1 MSLNDFRYSARALI
15 KNPAFSLLAIMTIAL
30 GVGAN
35 TSIFTAVN
43 GVLLKSFSFPEA
55 ERLVVVT
62 GVSKSQADLG
72 VSYPDYL
79 DWRAEQHVFVDLGAR
94 FPAGGII
101 IGVGE
106 PERVFG
112 RYVTASFFPTLGIQ
126 PQIGRFFNE
135 DEDKPG
141 AARVLVIS
149 DALWRKCFNA
159 DPAVIGRAINF
170 NGASWTVVGVLPRNF
185 DFYGRSN
192 GNNDLFLP
200 MIGTYG
206 NESFINDRR
215 RYSCAVI
222 ARLRPGVSEREAAVE
237 MNTIAARLAAQYPA
251 TNSGATVEVHSLL
264 RDFVGEESKALLVT
278 SVGAILVLLIA
289 CANVAN
295 LTLARASTREREIAV
310 RLAVGGS
317 RWQIVRLLLSESLL
331 IATIGGALGVLLAF
345 WAVAAFKAIGGHVIA
360 RIDEIGVNVPV
371 LIFSMGTI
379 FIATVLFGLLPA
391 WKAAHVNVEPALK
404 SGPRSTGGGLARIRK
419 TLIVSELTL
428 ALMLLIGASLLV
440 KSFWKL
446 MEVNPG
452 FDPVHVQTFR
462 LRLPDWKYDKPQLAI
477 RAVTELRRRIRE
489 LPGVNR
495 VGITSGIPLG
505 RTDEESYWLEGQ
517 PEPANQLQWPVS
529 LAYFIDE
536 DLCRT
541 LGIPLLAGRMLTE
554 RDTDDTPPIVVVD
567 DEFVRENFG
576 GDMQAA
582 LGRRLRFQGNNEP
595 WREIVGVVRHVTHY
609 GLEEH
614 ARGEIYRP
622 WLQVVWT
629 MDTLDFHYL
638 RAMDFAVKTAGE
650 PNSYLPAIKSELRK
664 IDNDLP
670 LGNLA
675 TLEELL
681 HNSTATRRF
690 NLGLISTFALVA
702 LVLSAVGLYGVM
714 SYGVNQRTTEI
725 GIRMA
730 IGAQPK
736 DVLKLILREGLI
748 LAVVGTILGI
758 GGAFALT
765 RFLSSVLFG
774 VSATDPAIYLSAA
787 ALLFIVAI
795 TACFWPARRAA
806 AVQPLEALRYE

>member
-1 MSLNDFRYSARALI
+1 MGLSDFRYSARALL
-15 KNPAFSLLAIMTIAL
+15 KNPAFAILAILTIAL
-30 GVGAN
+30 GIGAN

-43 GVLLKSFSFPEA
+43 GVLLKAFSFPET

-62 GVSKSQADLG
+62 GVSKSLSDLG

-79 DWRAEQHVFVDLGAR
+79 DWCAEQRVFVDLSAR

-101 IGVGE
+101 AGIGE

-112 RYVTASFFPTLGIQ
+112 RYVTASFFSTLQIQ
-126 PQIGRFFNE
+126 PQIGRFFGE
-135 DEDKPG
+135 DEDKVG
-141 AARVLVIS
+141 AAHVLVMS
-149 DALWRKCFNA
+149 DGLWRRRFNG

-170 NGASWTVVGVLPRNF
+170 NGASWTVIGVLPANF
-185 DFYGRSN
+185 DFYGRTN

-200 MIGTYG
+200 MIGTFG
-206 NESFINDRR
+206 KESFVNDR
-215 RYSCAVI
+215 SSHPCQVI
-222 ARLRPGVSEREAAVE
+222 ARLRPGVSEREAATA

-251 TNSGATVEVHSLL
+251 TNTGMTVEVHSLL

-310 RLAVGGS
+310 RLAVGAS

-331 IATIGGALGVLLAF
+331 IASIGGTLGVLLAF
-345 WAVAAFKAIGGHVIA
+345 WAVAAFKAIGASVIA
-360 RIDEIGVNVPV
+360 RIDEIGVDVPV
-371 LIFSMGTI
+371 LIFSAGTI

-391 WKAAHVNVEPALK
+391 WKSAHINVEPALK
-404 SGPRSTGGGLARIRK
+404 SGARGSGHGLARVRK

-446 MEVNPG
+446 MDVNPG
-452 FDPVHVQTFR
+452 FDPTHVQTFR
-462 LRLPDWKYDKPQLAI
+462 LRLPDWKYDNPEMAI
-477 RAVTELRRRIRE
+477 RAVKELRRRIGE
-489 LPGVNR
+489 LPGVIR

-505 RTDEESYWLEGQ
+505 RSDEESYWLEGQ
-517 PEPANQLQWPVS
+517 PEPANELQWPAALSFFV
-529 LAYFIDE
+529 DE
-536 DLCRT
+536 NLCRT
-541 LGIPLLAGRMLTE
+541 LGIPLLAGRMLSE
-554 RDTDDTPPIVVVD
+554 RDTDDTPPVVLVD

-576 GDMQAA
+576 GDVHAA
-582 LGRRLRFQGNNEP
+582 LGRRLRFKGNNEP
-595 WREIVGVVRHVTHY
+595 WREIVGVVRHVAHY

-614 ARGEIYRP
+614 ARGEVYRP
-622 WLQVVWT
+622 WLQVRWT
-629 MDTLDFHYL
+629 MDSLDFHYL

-650 PNSYLPAIKSELRK
+650 PNSYLPAIKTELRK

-670 LGNLA
+670 LGNVQ
-675 TLEELL
+675 TLEEKLR
-681 HNSTATRRF
+681 NSTATRRF
-690 NLGLISTFALVA
+690 NLGLISTFALLA
-702 LVLSAVGLYGVM
+702 LALSAVGLYGVI

-730 IGAQPK
+730 VGAEPK
-736 DVLKLILREGLI
+736 DVLKLILREGLVLALI
-748 LAVVGTILGI
+748 GTLLGAGGAVV
-758 GGAFALT
+758 LT

-774 VSATDPAIYLSAA
+774 VSATDPAIYVSAA
-787 ALLFIVAI
+787 GLLLTVAI
-795 TACFWPARRAA
+795 AACFWPARRASA
-806 AVQPLEALRYE
+806 IQPLEALRYE

>member
-35 TSIFTAVN
+35 ISIFTAVN
-43 GVLLKSFSFPEA
+43 GVLLKSFSFPDA
-55 ERLVVVT
+55 ERLVVVNCA
-62 GVSKSQADLG
+62 SKSLSDVG

-79 DWRAEQHVFVDLGAR
+79 DCRSEQRVFVDLAAR

-101 IGVGE
+101 IGIGE

-112 RYVTASFFPTLGIQ
+112 RYVTASFFSTLGIQ
-126 PQIGRFFNE
+126 PEIGRFFGE
-135 DEDKPG
+135 DEDKAG
-141 AARVLVIS
+141 AAHVLVIS
-149 DALWRKCFNA
+149 DALWRRCFNA

-170 NGASWTVVGVLPRNF
+170 NGASWTVIGVLPANF
-185 DFYGRSN
+185 DFYGRNN

-200 MIGTYG
+200 MIGTFG
-206 NESFINDRR
+206 KESFVNDR
-215 RYSCAVI
+215 SSHPCQVI
-222 ARLRPGVSEREAAVE
+222 ARLRPGVSDREATTA

-251 TNSGATVEVHSLL
+251 TNTGMTVEVHSLL

-278 SVGAILVLLIA
+278 SAGAILVLLIA

-295 LTLARASTREREIAV
+295 LTLARASTRDREIAV

-331 IATIGGALGVLLAF
+331 IAFIGGALGVLLAF
-345 WAVAAFKAIGGHVIA
+345 WAVAAFKAIGAGVIA
-360 RIDEIGVNVPV
+360 RIDEIGVDVPV

-391 WKAAHVNVEPALK
+391 WKAARVNVEPALK
-404 SGPRSTGGGLARIRK
+404 AGTRSSGHGLARVRK

-440 KSFWKL
+440 KSFWRL

-452 FDPVHVQTFR
+452 FDPAHVQTFR
-462 LRLPDWKYDKPQLAI
+462 LRLPDFKYDNPEMAV
-477 RAVTELRRRIRE
+477 RAVKELRRRISE
-489 LPGVNR
+489 LPGVIR

-505 RTDEESYWLEGQ
+505 RIDEESYWLEGQ
-517 PEPANQLQWPVS
+517 PEPANELQWPAVLS
-529 LAYFIDE
+529 FFVDE

-541 LGIPLLAGRMLTE
+541 LGVPLLAGRMLSE
-554 RDTDDTPPIVVVD
+554 RDTDDTPPVVLVD
-567 DEFVRENFG
+567 DEFVRVHFG
-576 GDMQAA
+576 GDINRA
-582 LGRRLRFQGNNEP
+582 LGRRLRFKGNNEP
-595 WREIVGVVRHVTHY
+595 WREIVGVEGHVTHY

-614 ARGEIYRP
+614 ARAEVYKP
-622 WLQVVWT
+622 WLQVRQT
-629 MDTLDFHYL
+629 MDNLDFHYL
-638 RAMDFAVKTAGE
+638 RAMDFAVKTAGD
-650 PNSYLPAIKSELRK
+650 PNSYLPAIKTELRK

-670 LGNLA
+670 LGNVG
-675 TLEELL
+675 TLEQSLR
-681 HNSTATRRF
+681 NSTATRRF
-690 NLGLISTFALVA
+690 NLGLISAFALLA
-702 LVLSAVGLYGVM
+702 LALSGVGLYGVM
-714 SYGVNQRTTEI
+714 SYGVNQRTAEI

-730 IGAQPK
+730 IGAQPR
-736 DVLKLILREGLI
+736 DVLKLILREGLV
-748 LAVVGTILGI
+748 LAVIGTFLGV
-758 GGAFALT
+758 GGALALT

-787 ALLFIVAI
+787 ALLLVVAI
-795 TACFWPARRAA
+795 AACVWPARRAA
-806 AVQPLEALRYE
+806 AVQPLDALRYE

>member
-55 ERLVVVT
+55 ERLVVVNC
-62 GVSKSQADLG
+62 VSKSQSDLW

-79 DWRAEQHVFVDLGAR
+79 DWRSEQRVFVDLGAR

-106 PERVFG
+106 PQRVFG
-112 RYVTASFFPTLGIQ
+112 RYVTASFFSTLGIQ
-126 PQIGRFFNE
+126 PQIGRFFSE
-135 DEDKPG
+135 DEDKVG
-141 AARVLVIS
+141 APRVMVIS
-149 DALWRKCFNA
+149 DSLWRRVFNA
-159 DPAVIGRAINF
+159 DPAVIGRAINY
-170 NGASWTVVGVLPRNF
+170 NGASWTVVGILPANF

-192 GNNDLFLP
+192 ENNDVFLP
-200 MIGTYG
+200 MIGSFG
-206 NESFINDRR
+206 KEHFINDRGNHP
-215 RYSCAVI
+215 CQVI
-222 ARLRPGVSEREAAVE
+222 ARLRPGVSEHQAAVE
-237 MNTIAARLAAQYPA
+237 MNTTAARLTAQYPVSN
-251 TNSGATVEVHSLL
+251 TGVTVDVHSLL

-278 SVGAILVLLIA
+278 SAGAILVLLIA

-331 IATIGGALGVLLAF
+331 IASIGGAFGVLLAF
-345 WAVAAFKAIGGHVIA
+345 WAVAVFKAIGASVIA
-360 RIDEIGVNVPV
+360 RIDEISVDVPV
-371 LIFSMGTI
+371 LIFSVGTI
-379 FIATVLFGLLPA
+379 FVAAVLFGLLPA

-404 SGPRSTGGGLARIRK
+404 SGARGAGRGLARVRK
-419 TLIVSELTL
+419 ILIVSELTL

-452 FDPVHVQTFR
+452 FDPAHVQTFR
-462 LRLPDWKYDKPQLAI
+462 LRLPDSKYDNPEMSI
-477 RAVTELRRRIRE
+477 RAVRELRRRISE
-489 LPGVNR
+489 LPGVAS

-505 RTDEESYWLEGQ
+505 RDNPIGYWLEGQ
-517 PEPANQLQWPVS
+517 PEPTNEVQWPVS
-529 LAYFIDE
+529 LTYFVDE
-536 DLCRT
+536 DLCKT
-541 LGIPLLAGRMLTE
+541 LGIPLLAGRMFTE
-554 RDTDDTPPIVVVD
+554 RDTGDTPPVVLVD
-567 DEFVRENFG
+567 DDFVRIHFG
-576 GDMQAA
+576 GDVQAA
-582 LGRRLRFQGNNEP
+582 LGRRLRFKGEGEP

-614 ARGEIYRP
+614 ARAEVYQP
-622 WLQVVWT
+622 WLQISPGPWVN
-629 MDTLDFHYL
+629 DYL
-638 RAMDFAVKTAGE
+638 RTMDFAVKTAGE
-650 PNSYLPAIKSELRK
+650 PNSYLPAIKAQLRK

-670 LGNLA
+670 LGNIA
-675 TLEELL
+675 TLEEKLRD
-681 HNSTATRRF
+681 STATRRF
-690 NLGLISTFALVA
+690 NLGLISAFALLA
-702 LVLSAVGLYGVM
+702 LALSAVGLYGVM
-714 SYGVNQRTTEI
+714 SYGVNQRTAEI

-736 DVLKLILREGLI
+736 DVLKLILHEGLF
-748 LAVVGTILGI
+748 LAFVGTLLGVA
-758 GGAFALT
+758 GAFALT

-774 VSATDPAIYLSAA
+774 VSATDPAIYLAA
-787 ALLFIVAI
+787 AGLLLIVAI
-795 TACFWPARRAA
+795 GACFWPARRAA